1 MSTPQT
7 KLKSKFES
15 KEKLVAAVKALT
27 TDELWIPRLNQDRGG
42 NKGLDQVSNSKLL
55 RLHETLSTVKAKFGT
70 RVKLVDAVLE
80 AEGRVK
86 DTGYR
91 SRLEAYTVPRLF
103 DLYTAKNR
111 KATAAKK
118 AATAK
123 TPAAAKAATA
133 KKPAAAKAAAKK
145 PAAAAKAPAKKTTA
159 KKSSK

>member
-55 RLHETLSTVKAKFGT
+55 RLHATLSAVKAKFGT

-103 DLYTAKNR
+103 DLYTAKDR

-123 TPAAAKAATA
+123 KPAAAKAAATKKPAAAKAATA
-133 KKPAAAKAAAKK
+133 KKPAAAKA
-145 PAAAAKAPAKKTTA
+145 PAKKTTA